1 MSELNYFDIIVGIII
16 VLLGLKGIV
25 NGLIREFFGIVGIVG
40 GVYIASLF
48 SDDLGAWVS
57 QNVYEFANPSAASLV
72 GFLVLLVCVWGLS
85 LVIAEILHKLISFSS
100 LVIMDKALGFVFAVL
115 KISAIFAII
124 VYALSKIEL
133 VSHFSE
139 KYTKNSILYPTLLDV
154 GSKIIHLESLE
165 VNGAGAKIEAT
176 QEKAEEIK
184 DNAQETVQSMFE
196 E

>member
-1 MSELNYFDIIVGIII
+1 MSELSYFDIVVGIII
-16 VLLGLKGIV
+16 ILLGLKGIV

-48 SDDLGAWVS
+48 SDDLGLWIN

-85 LVIAEILHKLISFSS
+85 LVVAEILHKLISFSS
-100 LVIMDKALGFVFAVL
+100 LVIVDKALGFVFAVL
-115 KISAIFAII
+115 KIFAIFAII

-133 VSHFSE
+133 VSHFGE

-154 GSKIIHLESLE
+154 GSKIIHLESLDTSKVE
-165 VNGAGAKIEAT
+165 EKIEAT
-176 QEKAEEIK
+176 QEKTQEIK
-184 DNAQETVQSMFE
+184 DEAQETVQSMFE